1 MDWFLILGMIGFG
14 CLVLGFLGYSTTTN
28 KIIKEQ
34 EKEIAALHT
43 EVRRLEMTISQKR
56 LKKAIPDLMKEGED
70 YEKVKVQ

>member
-14 CLVLGFLGYSTTTN
+14 CLILGFIGYSTTTN

-43 EVRRLEMTISQKR
+43 EVRRLE
-56 LKKAIPDLMKEGED
+56 
-70 YEKVKVQ
+70 VKVNQKGAKRCES

>member
-14 CLVLGFLGYSTTTN
+14 SLILGWLGYSATTT

-34 EKEIAALHT
+34 EKEIAALNT
-43 EVRRLEMTISQKR
+43 KVKRLEMTISQKR